1 LCWQFGSGIHFSFSL
16 CAIRPDE
23 GCKIEEVN
31 VPVMILGERANIK
44 LVLFEW
50 IVGKMM
56 VEQDSG
62 DDFTNALHHLTQQS
76 TVHCTI
82 AGDVCQGTL

>member
-1 LCWQFGSGIHFSFSL
+1 VIPS
-16 CAIRPDE
+16 DK

-31 VPVMILGERANIK
+31 VPVMVLGETASINP
-44 LVLFEW
+44 VLLKR

-62 DDFTNALHHLTQQS
+62 DDFTKGRFT
-76 TVHCTI
+76 T
-82 AGDVCQGTL
+82 